1 MSHLSSIF
9 TKIPVDIPN
18 RSGFDLSFE
27 NLLTLTT
34 GTLTP
39 VLLEEVIPNETYNL
53 GHLSQVCMPPLAT
66 NFFGRVDMRYEAFF
80 VPSRI
85 IWGGWQTFWTIPE
98 NNPFSPP
105 VIRPANVPQFLINQ
119 YNLDAFGPGTLS
131 DYLGYKFDP
140 PASDLPVS
148 FSIPMNL
155 LPFLVYH
162 RVYHDWYRN
171 KLIQLPVF
179 TNVQSADSPT
189 TYGKDVTSSPWNQNG
204 YLVTPASENNPS
216 ILGDGVSVFSLRQRN
231 WAKDN
236 FTTAALYPQAN
247 GDVTGAVVESSGG
260 DISIPAIRQAN
271 VLQRWLERNNICG
284 FEYSDQIKGQYG
296 VLPSDA
302 IMNRAI
308 FLGSDSFGIYNRS
321 VSTTTSSPSAPGKK
335 NPFLDVAGA
344 TAGSANGYKDGNLI
358 DNFHATEHGYIIVL
372 ASIVPHANYS
382 TGIRRQL
389 LHQRVGDYAIPLL
402 QGLGE
407 QAIYNK
413 ELSGDISTL
422 SSASIFGY
430 QQQYYEYKYHDDE
443 VHGLLRD
450 GQSLESFV
458 LQRSFTSAPSLSTD
472 FLQIPKNFM
481 DQVFNTSIDLSD
493 FNAWLD
499 VYFNFRKV
507 SPLSEYVIPT
517 LGDLKNTHK
526 ESIDY
531 RGRML

>member
-9 TKIPVDIPN
+9 TKTPIDIPN

-53 GHLSQVCMPPLAT
+53 GHLSQVSMPPLAT

-85 IWGGWQTFWTIPE
+85 IWGGWQSFWTMPE
-98 NNPFSPP
+98 NNPFSAN
-105 VIRPANVPQFLINQ
+105 VIRPSITPCFIINQ
-119 YNLDAFGPGTLS
+119 YNLDKFGPGSLS

-140 PASDLPVS
+140 PAVGLTVS
-148 FSIPMNL
+148 TRMNL

-179 TNVQSADSPT
+179 TNVQGDDDSFT
-189 TYGKDVTSSPWNQNG
+189 SFNKSLASSPWYQNS
-204 YLVTPASENNPS
+204 YLITPSDSTSNVS
-216 ILGDGVSVFSLRQRN
+216 LGDGVSVFSLRQRN

-321 VSTTTSSPSAPGKK
+321 VSTTSNSSQAPDSK
-335 NPFLDVAGA
+335 NPFLDVAGG
-344 TAGSANGYKDGNLI
+344 TAGTASGYKDGTLI
-358 DNFHATEHGYIIVL
+358 DNFKSTEHGYIMVL

-413 ELSGDISTL
+413 ELAGNVDSL
-422 SSASIFGY
+422 ASNDIFGY

-450 GQSLESFV
+450 GQSLESFA
-458 LQRSFTSAPSLSTD
+458 LQRSFSSAPDLSSE

-481 DQVFNTSIDLSD
+481 DQVFNTSVDLSN

-526 ESIDY
+526 ESVDY

>member
-53 GHLSQVCMPPLAT
+53 GHLSQVSMPPLAT

-85 IWGGWQTFWTIPE
+85 IWGGWQTFWTMPE
-98 NNPFSPP
+98 NNPFALS
-105 VIRPANVPQFLINQ
+105 VIRPSRTPGFIINQ
-119 YNLDAFGPGTLS
+119 YNLDQFGPGTLS

-140 PASDLPVS
+140 PASDLSMSVR
-148 FSIPMNL
+148 MNL

-162 RVYHDWYRN
+162 RIYHDWYRN
-171 KLIQLPVF
+171 QLIQLPVF
-179 TNVQSADSPT
+179 SNIQLNSGDIKYDDSVVSA
-189 TYGKDVTSSPWNQNG
+189 PWLQG
-204 YLVTPASENNPS
+204 DFLITPSANSTFD

-236 FTTAALYPQAN
+236 FTTAALYPQAS
-247 GDVTGAVVESSGG
+247 GDVTGAVVESSDG

-321 VSTTTSSPSAPGKK
+321 VSTTSNSTQGSDPK
-335 NPFLDVAGA
+335 NPFLGVAGG

-358 DNFHATEHGYIIVL
+358 DNFQTTEHGYIMVL

-413 ELSGDISTL
+413 ELSGNVDALGSD
-422 SSASIFGY
+422 AIFGY

-450 GQSLESFV
+450 GQSLESFA
-458 LQRSFTSAPSLSTD
+458 LQRSFSTPPSLSTN

-481 DQVFNTSIDLSD
+481 DQVFNTSVDLSK

>member
-53 GHLSQVCMPPLAT
+53 GHLSQVSMPPLAT

-85 IWGGWQTFWTIPE
+85 IWGGWQTFWTMPE
-98 NNPFSPP
+98 NNPFSPTVVRP
-105 VIRPANVPQFLINQ
+105 VRTPGFIINQ
-119 YNLDAFGPGTLS
+119 YNLDKFGPGTLS

-140 PASDLPVS
+140 PSSGTTVS
-148 FSIPMNL
+148 TRMNL

-162 RVYHDWYRN
+162 RIYHDWYRN

-179 TNVQSADSPT
+179 SNNVSSTPAVPNNSIVTN
-189 TYGKDVTSSPWNQNG
+189 SPWYQSD
-204 YLVTPASENNPS
+204 YVVTPAESGNS
-216 ILGDGVSVFSLRQRN
+216 GILGDGVSVFALRQRN

-321 VSTTTSSPSAPGKK
+321 VSTTSNSTQGSDPK
-335 NPFLDVAGA
+335 NPFLDVAGG
-344 TAGSANGYKDGNLI
+344 TAGTANGYKDGNLI
-358 DNFHATEHGYIIVL
+358 DNFQTTEHGYIMVL

-407 QAIYNK
+407 QAIYSN
-413 ELSGDISTL
+413 ELSGNVDSL
-422 SSASIFGY
+422 ASSSIFGY

-450 GQSLESFV
+450 GQSLESFA
-458 LQRSFTSAPSLSTD
+458 LQRSFTSAPALSTD

-481 DQVFNTSIDLSD
+481 DQVFNTSVNLSN

-517 LGDLKNTHK
+517 LGDLTNTHK